1 MNPIVFDGSP
11 NRTSYA
17 LGQPP
22 SPGKPVLN
30 GHADKSLRAQ
40 AVLTLLGRGGG
51 VVKFVMGLVVFL
63 WVQRFGGL
71 SEPGVFGEGIL
82 PSSFLSF
89 SIIAKG
95 NQFAK
100 AVQSIVNF

>member
-1 MNPIVFDGSP
+1 MFDGLP

-30 GHADKSLRAQ
+30 GHAEKSLRAQ
-40 AVLTLLGRGGG
+40 AVLTLFGTRWWSGK
-51 VVKFVMGLVVFL
+51 VRDDGLVFL
-63 WVQRFGGL
+63 WVAQLGVL
-71 SEPGVFGEGIL
+71 SEGFFRKEVL